1 MKFPP
6 ETLMAYADGEL
17 DAQTRRA
24 IEAEMAVD
32 PQVAQEVER
41 HRAMR
46 AEVGG
51 AFAGVLDEPVP
62 DRLLRAATENRQRTP
77 ERARSDSARRRWSWP
92 EWTSIAA
99 SLLIGVL
106 AGRAMLQPERE
117 SRLVVAESDGR
128 VIAGGALAQALSEQ
142 LSSQDRH
149 RDRHRPELSAQDP
162 ASTAAPSA
170 RAPRTRWSASPAAMP
185 RPGASTCSRRRL
197 VREAGGDYRMA
208 STQLPAPV
216 VQAIAERMQ
225 GEALDADEEAIA
237 RQRRWRD

>member
-1 MKFPP
+1 MKFPA

-17 DAQTRRA
+17 DDETRRA
-24 IEAEMAVD
+24 VEAEMAVD
-32 PQVAQEVER
+32 PQVAQEIER

-46 AEVGG
+46 ADVSG

-62 DRLLRAATENRQRTP
+62 DRLLRAAKKAGPKSSQTTGQP
-77 ERARSDSARRRWSWP
+77 RRPWSWP

-106 AGRAMLQPERE
+106 AGRAMLQQPGAERG
-117 SRLVVAESDGR
+117 LIVAGLDGR
-128 VIAGGALAQALSEQ
+128 VIAGGALSQALSEQ
-142 LSSQDRH
+142 LSSQDGTDIDIGLSFRAKSGEYCRTFGARGANPIVGFAC
-149 RDRHRPELSAQDP
+149 RDAEAWRVDMLS
-162 ASTAAPSA
+162 T
-170 RAPRTRWSASPAAMP
+170 APRT
-185 RPGASTCSRRRL
+185 
-197 VREAGGDYRMA
+197 EAGSNYRMA

-225 GEALDADEEAIA
+225 GEALDADEEAMA

>member
-51 AFAGVLDEPVP
+51 AFAGLLDEPVP
-62 DRLLRAATENRQRTP
+62 DRLLRAARKSPAN
-77 ERARSDSARRRWSWP
+77 SSAQPRRRWSWP

-99 SLLIGVL
+99 SLLIGIL
-106 AGRAMLQPERE
+106 AGRAILQPERE
-117 SRLVVAESDGR
+117 SRLVAAGSDGR
-128 VIAGGALAQALSEQ
+128 VVAGGALAQALSEQ
-142 LSSQDRH
+142 LSSQDGTEIDIGLTFRSRSGEYCRTFGARASNPVVGFAC
-149 RDRHRPELSAQDP
+149 RDAETWRIDML
-162 ASTAAPSA
+162 STAP
-170 RAPRTRWSASPAAMP
+170 RA
-185 RPGASTCSRRRL
+185 
-197 VREAGGDYRMA
+197 EAGGAYRMA

-225 GEALDADEEAIA
+225 GEALDADEEGIA

>member
-17 DAQTRRA
+17 DAETRRA

-62 DRLLRAATENRQRTP
+62 DRLLRAARKTPSSASVQPRRQ
-77 ERARSDSARRRWSWP
+77 WSWP

-99 SLLIGVL
+99 SLLIGIL
-106 AGRAMLQPERE
+106 AGRAILQPESE
-117 SRLVVAESDGR
+117 SRLVATESDGR
-128 VIAGGALAQALSEQ
+128 VIAGGALAQALSDQ
-142 LSSQDRH
+142 LSSQDGAEIDIGLTFRS
-149 RDRHRPELSAQDP
+149 RSGEYCR
-162 ASTAAPSA
+162 TFGA
-170 RAPRTRWSASPAAMP
+170 RASNPVVGFACRDAETWRVDMLSSAPRAQAS
-185 RPGASTCSRRRL
+185 
-197 VREAGGDYRMA
+197 GGYRMA

-216 VQAIAERMQ
+216 VQAIAARMQ

>member
-6 ETLMAYADGEL
+6 EILMAYADGEL

-24 IEAEMAVD
+24 VEAEMAVD

-46 AEVGG
+46 NEVGG

-62 DRLLRAATENRQRTP
+62 DRLLRAARKATANAGVSPRRQ
-77 ERARSDSARRRWSWP
+77 WSWP

-99 SLLIGVL
+99 SLLIGIL
-106 AGRAMLQPERE
+106 AGRAILLPDSE
-117 SRLVVAESDGR
+117 SGLIVAGTDGR
-128 VIAGGALAQALSEQ
+128 VIAGGSLAQALSEQ
-142 LSSQDRH
+142 LSSQDGTDVDIGLSFRTKSGEYCRTFGARAANPVVGFAC
-149 RDRHRPELSAQDP
+149 RDAETWRIDML
-162 ASTAAPSA
+162 STAP
-170 RAPRTRWSASPAAMP
+170 RAQS
-185 RPGASTCSRRRL
+185 
-197 VREAGGDYRMA
+197 GGSYRMA

-225 GEALDADEEAIA
+225 GEALDADEEAVA

>member
-32 PQVAQEVER
+32 PEVAQEVER

-62 DRLLRAATENRQRTP
+62 DRLVRAAKKTGQQRRQ
-77 ERARSDSARRRWSWP
+77 WSWP

-99 SLLIGVL
+99 GLLIGVL
-106 AGRAMLQPERE
+106 AGRTLLHQPDRAGGII
-117 SRLVVAESDGR
+117 VAGTDGG
-128 VIAGGALAQALSEQ
+128 VIAAGALAQALSEQ
-142 LSSQDRH
+142 LSSQDGTGIDIGLSFRTKAGEYCRTFATRASNLVVGFAC
-149 RDRHRPELSAQDP
+149 RDAEAWRIDMLSTP
-162 ASTAAPSA
+162 P
-170 RAPRTRWSASPAAMP
+170 RAES
-185 RPGASTCSRRRL
+185 
-197 VREAGGDYRMA
+197 GGDYRMA
-208 STQLPAPV
+208 STQLPAPI
-216 VQAIAERMQ
+216 VQAIAERMR

-237 RQRRWRD
+237 RQRGWRD

>member
-17 DAQTRRA
+17 DAETRRA

-32 PQVAQEVER
+32 PEVAQEIER

-62 DRLLRAATENRQRTP
+62 DRLLRAAKKTAPQAAQPPRRQ
-77 ERARSDSARRRWSWP
+77 WSWP

-99 SLLIGVL
+99 SLLLGVL
-106 AGRAMLQPERE
+106 AGRALLPASGGEKNRIIT
-117 SRLVVAESDGR
+117 AGIDGR
-128 VIAGGALAQALSEQ
+128 IVASGALAQALSEQ
-142 LSSQDRH
+142 LSSEDTADIDIGLTFRSKSGEYC
-149 RDRHRPELSAQDP
+149 RTFGARGDLALVGFACREAELWRVDML
-162 ASTAAPSA
+162 ST
-170 RAPRTRWSASPAAMP
+170 APRTE
-185 RPGASTCSRRRL
+185 PGS
-197 VREAGGDYRMA
+197 GYRMA

-216 VQAIAERMQ
+216 VLAMAERMQ
-225 GEALDADEEAIA
+225 GEALDADQEAIA
-237 RQRRWRD
+237 RQRRWRE